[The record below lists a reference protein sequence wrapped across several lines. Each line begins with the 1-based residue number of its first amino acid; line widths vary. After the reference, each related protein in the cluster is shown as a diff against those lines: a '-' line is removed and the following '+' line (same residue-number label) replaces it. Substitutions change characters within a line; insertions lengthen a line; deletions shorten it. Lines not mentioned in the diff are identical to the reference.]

1 MIRYIHGTVIDQ
13 TQQGLVVLV
22 SGIGYLIFTTSRVQ
36 ALPHDTITLHTYLA
50 VRETALDLYGFEHE
64 AELRIFELL
73 LSIPKIG
80 PKSALQILN
89 QADISLIQE
98 AVSLQDPVHLTKLS
112 GMGKKTA
119 EKVVLALK
127 DSFTDPLY
135 NTPQPERTSTYH
147 DAFDTLVTLGY
158 DAGAVRTLL
167 DSLSHETLTTSEL
180 VKRALREL

>member
-13 TQQGLVVLV
+13 TLQGIVVSV
-22 SGIGYLIFTTSRVQ
+22 GGIGYLVYTTSRIQ
-36 ALPHDTITLHTYLA
+36 ALPHETITLHTYLA

-64 AELRIFELL
+64 AELRVFELL
-73 LSIPKIG
+73 LSIPQIG
-80 PKSALQILN
+80 PKSALQNLN
-89 QADISLIQE
+89 QAYISLIQE
-98 AVSLQDPVHLTKLS
+98 AVSLQDPAHLTKLS

-119 EKVVLALK
+119 EKLVLALK

-135 NTPQPERTSTYH
+135 NAPQPERTSTYH

-158 DAGAVRTLL
+158 EAGAVRTLL
-167 DSLSHETLTTSEL
+167 DTHTDETLTTSEL